1 MENQL
6 AKSTEERT
14 FQYQDSLPSLPVPSL
29 DESLKKYLDAVKPF
43 ANEEE
48 YKQTEEIVEK
58 FKNGIGEKL
67 QQKLLERA
75 KGKRNWGATVTLDG
89 SFFSPQFGSFCNL
102 EFFQNRE
109 EATRA
114 CDINL

>member
-29 DESLKKYLDAVKPF
+29 EESLKKYLESVKPF

-48 YKQTEEIVEK
+48 YKNTEAIVQKFQT
-58 FKNGIGEKL
+58 GIGKNCSRNYFKEQKEKETGW
-67 QQKLLERA
+67 KS
-75 KGKRNWGATVTLDG
+75 GG
-89 SFFSPQFGSFCNL
+89 
-102 EFFQNRE
+102 
-109 EATRA
+109 
-114 CDINL
+114 